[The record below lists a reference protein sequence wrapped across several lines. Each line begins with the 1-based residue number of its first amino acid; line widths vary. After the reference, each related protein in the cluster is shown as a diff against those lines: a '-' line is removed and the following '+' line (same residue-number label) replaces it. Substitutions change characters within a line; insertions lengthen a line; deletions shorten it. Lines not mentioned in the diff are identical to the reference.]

1 MITNESVEKGSL
13 PIVSKEKKVRD
24 NCMRLY
30 TYLVTLSIP
39 DFSNSPS
46 RKKGRRQ
53 FQQKDFTLNKIHNV
67 LGIDPK
73 TIKKYWHQLELDG
86 LIKYVGGA
94 PVNEELSWEKN
105 FMNRKKYPEGF
116 YHIDR
121 PEKFRKIPKETV
133 NKILKDY
140 LVSEMELKLYLM
152 LGNVQE
158 YYYSR
163 NISNI
168 QITYK
173 DLITLL
179 GMKNEKANRVDI
191 RKALVWLKEINLIKF
206 EYTKRKAGNFNFE
219 IECINLIQV
228 NFYIDPSS
236 VNIDNSNYEIMSQY
250 DKDEIIK
257 MSLEQDI

>member
-94 PVNEELSWEKN
+94 PVNEELSWEK
-105 FMNRKKYPEGF
+105 
-116 YHIDR
+116 
-121 PEKFRKIPKETV
+121 
-133 NKILKDY
+133 
-140 LVSEMELKLYLM
+140 
-152 LGNVQE
+152 
-158 YYYSR
+158 
-163 NISNI
+163 
-168 QITYK
+168 
-173 DLITLL
+173 TL
-179 GMKNEKANRVDI
+179 
-191 RKALVWLKEINLIKF
+191 
-206 EYTKRKAGNFNFE
+206 
-219 IECINLIQV
+219 
-228 NFYIDPSS
+228 
-236 VNIDNSNYEIMSQY
+236 
-250 DKDEIIK
+250 
-257 MSLEQDI
+257 